1 MQDLLKNLS
10 RDLVNVAAGIMNK
23 TNIQESV
30 ELDEANKE
38 NKAKSSAFRAGKKAH
53 AAADMPNKQSY
64 HGRWTSAE
72 EKKKNN
78 AEVSSKKD
86 AAKDKAAKM
95 QLAAK
100 DRLRALGKSTKGAIT
115 PFNKGKETAKAGP
128 IPKHPADRKIQS
140 NADAKDHDSPERKA
154 EYGEKYAS
162 ISGSGQNRGKFKQ
175 MHDREQHDK
184 IRQKVTD
191 LHDSIRRK
199 LDDLRPEYRDTE
211 KEGSGAIDKAKAHLE
226 KMTKIHA
233 TLHESTDIED
243 FTDVIDETLEL
254 VETVL
259 VLSELY
265 GEDDNG

>member
-64 HGRWTSAE
+64 RGRWTSAE

-115 PFNKGKETAKAGP
+115 PFNKGKEVAKAGP
-128 IPKHPADRKIQS
+128 TTTHSVDKKIDHNVSSKEYDSPKNKSNKYFAGSGEGRGRFRQLHDVRQHDVIKRKI
-140 NADAKDHDSPERKA
+140 E
-154 EYGEKYAS
+154 
-162 ISGSGQNRGKFKQ
+162 
-175 MHDREQHDK
+175 
-184 IRQKVTD
+184 D
-191 LHDSIRRK
+191 LHDNIRRK
-199 LDDLRPEYRDTE
+199 LDDMRPNYRATE
-211 KEGSGAIDKAKAHLE
+211 QEGSGAIDKAKAHLE